1 MARQTRIQFENA
13 VYHVMARGDRRER
26 IVESESDC
34 MMFIETFAEACAK
47 TGWLVH
53 AWVLMSNHYHLVLR
67 TPQANLVAGMRWMQN
82 TYTRRFN
89 LRHQL
94 WGHLFG
100 GRYKAVLVE
109 SGEFG
114 CGDYL
119 SNLIDYVHLNPVR
132 GGIVDGKPTA
142 SLIDYPWSSLSRGYA
157 LAPRK
162 RPPWLKTDEGF
173 GIVGLQDSAGGRR
186 RYVRRLEEQARQSP
200 NAPEAPEHQSLQS
213 TLRRGWYWG
222 SEQFRAF
229 LLEKADPTAIRR
241 NRNYQSTQM
250 GRDHARSEAEA
261 LMRQGLKRFKLSQG
275 DLESLP
281 GSDPRKVAIAD
292 SIHKRTTT
300 PLGWTA
306 ERLQMKSAAN
316 VSQQLSRLRRRQTE
330 RPGSAGKT
338 QTKVTKVTTTAG
350 KTHTKVAK
358 ALRAL

>member
-1 MARQTRIQFENA
+1 MARQARIQFENA

-26 IVESESDC
+26 IVEGDRDS

-67 TPQANLVAGMRWMQN
+67 TPQANLVAGMRWLQN

-89 LRHQL
+89 LGHQL

-109 SGEFG
+109 SEEFG

-119 SNLIDYVHLNPVR
+119 SNLIDYVHLNPIR
-132 GGIVDGKPTA
+132 AGIVDGRTIP
-142 SLIDYPWSSLSRGYA
+142 SLIDYPWSSLTKGYA
-157 LAPRK
+157 LSPRK
-162 RPPWLKTDEGF
+162 RPPWLKTETGF
-173 GIVGLQDSAGGRR
+173 GVVGLHDSAEGRR
-186 RYVRRLEEQARQSP
+186 RYVRRLEEQARQRP
-200 NAPEAPEHQSLQS
+200 NAPQLPEHQSLQS

-222 SEQFRAF
+222 SDQFREF
-229 LLEKADPTAIRR
+229 LLRKADAAAIRR
-241 NRNYQSTQM
+241 NRTYQSTRM
-250 GRDHARSEAEA
+250 GRDHAQAEAEA
-261 LMRQGLKRFKLSQG
+261 LVRRGLQRFKLSQS
-275 DLESLP
+275 DLGSLP

-292 SIHKRTTT
+292 SIHKSTTT

-316 VSQQLSRLRRRQTE
+316 VSQQLSRLRRNQIE
-330 RPGSAGKT
+330 RPSSRRNQG
-338 QTKVTKVTTTAG
+338 
-350 KTHTKVAK
+350 
-358 ALRAL
+358 LRSRFDD